1 MEKFFIFSGLSN
13 LQATNLYLNKQ
24 ELPESGLICDYL
36 NSGNHLSCEIS
47 SLDIWLEVK
56 IEAVEF
62 GLLIFL
68 EIKVYKN
75 KKISQLKKSLVN
87 IMNQVLQSKQFTTTY
102 EESEAEVQRFE
113 KIDCEDI
120 LSTENSTCIEKF
132 DTSDVQMVEVDENLE
147 IGKVLNYL
155 NRFIYVRLSKEKNEE
170 CKIPILTHLN
180 VTGSE
185 SLTQISCSSPVRN
198 LRVDVQLVKK
208 NSNKSNSSK
217 EGKKERYPQKQFC
230 NCLTM

>member
-36 NSGNHLSCEIS
+36 TSGSHLSCEIS

-62 GLLIFL
+62 GLLIYL

-75 KKISQLKKSLVN
+75 KKLLQLKKSLVN
-87 IMNQVLQSKQFTTTY
+87 ITNQVLKSKMFDTVY
-102 EESEAEVQRFE
+102 EDVEAEMNLL
-113 KIDCEDI
+113 KDLKCENLLGSDSGLYIESVDI
-120 LSTENSTCIEKF
+120 N
-132 DTSDVQMVEVDENLE
+132 DVQMAKVNEGLE
-147 IGKVLNYL
+147 IGSACSYL
-155 NRFIYVRLSKEKNEE
+155 NRFIYLKLSKDKNEE
-170 CKIPILTHLN
+170 CKIPILTQMD

-185 SLTQISCSSPVRN
+185 SLSQISCSSPVRN
-198 LRVDVQLVKK
+198 LKVDVQLVKK
-208 NSNKSNSSK
+208 NSNKVNSNK
-217 EGKKERYPQKQFC
+217 EGKSDRYAQKN
-230 NCLTM
+230 NCACVTM